1 MSKERILIVDDE
13 KEIRDLIDIYL
24 KGEGYDTLKAENGE
38 EALNILEQQN
48 VDLIIL
54 DIMMPK
60 VNGIEACLRI
70 REEREMPIIMLSAK
84 SEDMD
89 KILGLN
95 TGADDYL
102 TKPFN
107 PLELVARVK
116 SQLRRYKRF
125 NNILAQVD
133 AQERKEN
140 ILEIDELS
148 INLETHEVFKEGNEI
163 KLTPTEFD
171 ILVLLGGNRGKVFS
185 IENIYNSV
193 WKQDF
198 MQSDN
203 TVMVHIRKV
212 REKIEDDPR
221 KPKYIKT
228 VWGVG
233 YKFDDSGLE
242 V

>member
-1 MSKERILIVDDE
+1 VSKERILIVDDE

-24 KGEGYDTLKAENGE
+24 KGEDYETIKAENGE
-38 EALNILEQQN
+38 EALKLLEEN
-48 VDLIIL
+48 DVDLIIL

-60 VNGIEACLRI
+60 VNGIEACLKI
-70 REEREMPIIMLSAK
+70 REQREMPIIMLSAK

-125 NNILAQVD
+125 NRLTSQLEMENKQ
-133 AQERKEN
+133 EN
-140 ILEIDELS
+140 ILEIDEL
-148 INLETHEVFKEGNEI
+148 IVNLETHEIFKDGKEI

-171 ILVLLGGNRGKVFS
+171 ILVLLGENRGKVFS

-221 KPKYIKT
+221 NPKYIKT

-233 YKFDDSGLE
+233 YKIDR
-242 V
+242 

>member
-24 KGEGYDTLKAENGE
+24 KGENYETLKAENGE
-38 EALNILEQQN
+38 EALKLLEEN
-48 VDLIIL
+48 DVDLIIL

-60 VNGIEACLRI
+60 VNGIEACLKI
-70 REEREMPIIMLSAK
+70 REQREMPIIMLSAK

-125 NNILAQVD
+125 NRLTSQLEMENKQ
-133 AQERKEN
+133 EN
-140 ILEIDELS
+140 ILEIDELI
-148 INLETHEVFKEGNEI
+148 INLETHEIFKEGKEI

-171 ILVLLGGNRGKVFS
+171 ILVLLGENRGKVFS

-212 REKIEDDPR
+212 REKIEEDPR
-221 KPKYIKT
+221 NPKYIKT

-233 YKFDDSGLE
+233 YKIDR
-242 V
+242 

>member
-125 NNILAQVD
+125 NKLSLQVD
-133 AQERKEN
+133 AQEKEEN
-140 ILEIDELS
+140 ILEIDELI

-233 YKFDDSGLE
+233 YKIDR
-242 V
+242 

>member
-24 KGEGYDTLKAENGE
+24 KGEGYETLKAENGE
-38 EALNILEQQN
+38 EALDILGTN
-48 VDLIIL
+48 DVDLIIL

-60 VNGIEACLRI
+60 VNGIEACLKI

-125 NNILAQVD
+125 NNAVSQLEV
-133 AQERKEN
+133 QEKEEN
-140 ILEIDELS
+140 ILEIDELI
-148 INLETHEVFKEGNEI
+148 INLETHEVFRDGEDI

-212 REKIEDDPR
+212 REKIEEDPR
-221 KPKYIKT
+221 KPKFIKT

-233 YKFDDSGLE
+233 YKIDR
-242 V
+242 

>member
-1 MSKERILIVDDE
+1 MSKEIILIVDDE

-24 KGEGYDTLKAENGE
+24 KGEGYETLKAENGE
-38 EALNILEQQN
+38 EALSILEENN

-60 VNGIEACLRI
+60 VNGIEACLKI
-70 REEREMPIIMLSAK
+70 REQREMPIIMLSAK
-84 SEDMD
+84 SEDID

-116 SQLRRYKRF
+116 SQLRRYKKF
-125 NNILAQVD
+125 NNIVNKS
-133 AQERKEN
+133 EVGEVKEN
-140 ILEIDELS
+140 ILEIDEIS
-148 INLETHEVFKEGNEI
+148 INMETHEVFKDGMEV

-171 ILVLLGGNRGKVFS
+171 ILTLLGGNRGKVFS
-185 IENIYNSV
+185 IENIYSSV

-221 KPKYIKT
+221 NPKYIKT

-233 YKFDDSGLE
+233 YKIDR
-242 V
+242 

>member
-1 MSKERILIVDDE
+1 LSRERILIVDDE

-24 KGEGYDTLKAENGE
+24 KGEGYETIKAENGE
-38 EALNILEQQN
+38 EALNMLSN
-48 VDLIIL
+48 NDVDLIIL

-60 VNGIEACLRI
+60 VNGIEACLKI

-125 NNILAQVD
+125 NKTIVKEELEVREDNILY
-133 AQERKEN
+133 
-140 ILEIDELS
+140 IDEIS
-148 INLETHEVFKEGNEI
+148 INLETHEVFKEGEEI

-171 ILVLLGGNRGKVFS
+171 ILVLLGENRGKVFS

-221 KPKYIKT
+221 RPKFIKT

-233 YKFDDSGLE
+233 YKIDR
-242 V
+242 

>member
-1 MSKERILIVDDE
+1 MNRDRILIVDDE

-24 KGEGYDTLKAENGE
+24 KGEGYETLKAGDGE
-38 EALNILEQQN
+38 EALKILGDNE

-60 VNGIEACLRI
+60 LNGIEACLRI
-70 REEREMPIIMLSAK
+70 REERDMPIIMLSAK
-84 SEDMD
+84 SEDID

-125 NNILAQVD
+125 TKVN
-133 AQERKEN
+133 KEKENKVLDNYNDN
-140 ILEIDELS
+140 ILEIDEIS
-148 INLETHEVFKEGNEI
+148 INLETHEIFKNELEI

-171 ILVLLGGNRGKVFS
+171 ILVLLGENRGKVFS

-203 TVMVHIRKV
+203 TVMVHIRKL
-212 REKIEDDPR
+212 REKIEDNPR
-221 KPKYIKT
+221 SPKFVKT

-233 YKFDDSGLE
+233 YKIDR
-242 V
+242 

>member
-233 YKFDDSGLE
+233 YKIDR
-242 V
+242 

>member
-133 AQERKEN
+133 GQERKEN

-233 YKFDDSGLE
+233 YKIDR
-242 V
+242 

>member
-1 MSKERILIVDDE
+1 MDILSKERILIVDDE

-24 KGEGYDTLKAENGE
+24 KGEGYDTIKAENGE
-38 EALNILEQQN
+38 EALNILEEQN

-125 NNILAQVD
+125 NKLAVQLGSK
-133 AQERKEN
+133 EIEEN

-148 INLETHEVFKEGNEI
+148 INLETHEVFKEEEEI

-233 YKFDDSGLE
+233 YKIDR
-242 V
+242 

>member
-24 KGEGYDTLKAENGE
+24 KGENYETLKAENGE
-38 EALNILEQQN
+38 EALKILEN
-48 VDLIIL
+48 NDVDLIIL

-60 VNGIEACLRI
+60 VNGIEACLKI

-116 SQLRRYKRF
+116 SQLRRYKKF
-125 NNILAQVD
+125 NKITLELESQK
-133 AQERKEN
+133 QHEN
-140 ILEIDELS
+140 ILEIDELTV
-148 INLETHEVFKEGNEI
+148 NLETHEVFKDGEEI

-171 ILVLLGGNRGKVFS
+171 ILVLLGENRGKVFS

-212 REKIEDDPR
+212 REKIEEDPR

-233 YKFDDSGLE
+233 YKIDR
-242 V
+242 

>member
-24 KGEGYDTLKAENGE
+24 KGEGYETIKAENGE
-38 EALNILEQQN
+38 EALKILADSNDSNN

-60 VNGIEACLRI
+60 INGIEACLKI

-116 SQLRRYKRF
+116 SQLRRYKKF
-125 NNILAQVD
+125 NKGNSQHEIMTI
-133 AQERKEN
+133 EEN
-140 ILEIDELS
+140 ILEIDELT
-148 INLETHEVFKEGNEI
+148 INLETHEVFKEGEEV

-171 ILVLLGGNRGKVFS
+171 ILVLLGENRGKVFS

-212 REKIEDDPR
+212 REKIEEDPR

-233 YKFDDSGLE
+233 YKIDR
-242 V
+242 

>member
-38 EALNILEQQN
+38 EALNILEQQS

-233 YKFDDSGLE
+233 YKIDR
-242 V
+242 

>member
-1 MSKERILIVDDE
+1 MDKERILIVDDE

-24 KGEGYDTLKAENGE
+24 KGEGYETIKAENGE
-38 EALNILEQQN
+38 EALSILN
-48 VDLIIL
+48 TNDIDLIIL

-60 VNGIEACLRI
+60 VNGIEACLKI
-70 REEREMPIIMLSAK
+70 REEKEMPIIMLSAK

-116 SQLRRYKRF
+116 SQIRRYKRF
-125 NNILAQVD
+125 SNKGNVT
-133 AQERKEN
+133 KEEISDN
-140 ILEIDELS
+140 ILEIDEIK
-148 INLETHEVFKEGNEI
+148 INLDTHEVFKDNQEI

-171 ILVLLGGNRGKVFS
+171 ILVLLGSNKGKVFS

-212 REKIEDDPR
+212 REKIEEDSR
-221 KPKYIKT
+221 NPKYIKT

-233 YKFDDSGLE
+233 YKIDR
-242 V
+242 

>member
-1 MSKERILIVDDE
+1 MNKERILIVDDE

-24 KGEGYDTLKAENGE
+24 KGEGYETIKAENGE
-38 EALNILEQQN
+38 EALNILKAN
-48 VDLIIL
+48 DIDLIIL

-60 VNGIEACLRI
+60 VNGIEACLKI
-70 REEREMPIIMLSAK
+70 REEKEMPIIMLSAK

-116 SQLRRYKRF
+116 SQIRRYKKF
-125 NNILAQVD
+125 SNKTNIA
-133 AQERKEN
+133 KEEISDN
-140 ILEIDELS
+140 ILEIDE
-148 INLETHEVFKEGNEI
+148 IKVNLDTHEMFKDNQEI

-171 ILVLLGGNRGKVFS
+171 ILVLLGKNKGKVFS

-203 TVMVHIRKV
+203 TVMVHIRKI
-212 REKIEDDPR
+212 REKIEEDSR
-221 KPKYIKT
+221 NPKYIKT

-233 YKFDDSGLE
+233 YKIDR
-242 V
+242 

>member
-24 KGEGYDTLKAENGE
+24 KGEGYETIKAENGE
-38 EALNILEQQN
+38 EALDVLEKN
-48 VDLIIL
+48 DVDLIIL

-60 VNGIEACLRI
+60 VNGIEACLKI

-125 NNILAQVD
+125 NHITSKADTKIQ
-133 AQERKEN
+133 EN
-140 ILEIDELS
+140 ILEIDELTV
-148 INLETHEVFKEGNEI
+148 NLETHEVFKDGEEI

-171 ILVLLGGNRGKVFS
+171 ILVLLGENRGKVFS
-185 IENIYNSV
+185 IENIYSSV

-212 REKIEDDPR
+212 REKIEEDPR

-233 YKFDDSGLE
+233 YKIDR
-242 V
+242 

>member
-1 MSKERILIVDDE
+1 MDNGAILIVDDE

-24 KGEGYDTLKAENGE
+24 KGEGYKTIKAENGE
-38 EALNILEQQN
+38 EALQLLEEN
-48 VDLIIL
+48 EVDLIIL
-54 DIMMPK
+54 DVMMPK
-60 VNGIEACLRI
+60 LNGIEACLKI

-84 SEDMD
+84 SEDID

-125 NNILAQVD
+125 IKMDKVNKELVLESGNKNILD
-133 AQERKEN
+133 
-140 ILEIDELS
+140 IDEIT
-148 INLETHEVFKEGNEI
+148 INLETHEVFKNELEI

-171 ILVLLGGNRGKVFS
+171 ILVLLSENRGKVFS

-203 TVMVHIRKV
+203 TVMVHIRKL
-212 REKIEDDPR
+212 REKIEDNPR
-221 KPKYIKT
+221 SPKFVKT

-233 YKFDDSGLE
+233 YKIDR
-242 V
+242 

>member
-1 MSKERILIVDDE
+1 MKEEVILIVDDE
-13 KEIRDLIDIYL
+13 KEIRELIDIYL
-24 KGEGYDTLKAENGE
+24 KGEGYKTLKAEDGE
-38 EALNILEQQN
+38 EALEILKKNE

-60 VNGIEACLRI
+60 LNGIEACLKI

-84 SEDMD
+84 SQDID

-125 NNILAQVD
+125 NNSQKND
-133 AQERKEN
+133 TNKEN
-140 ILEIDELS
+140 KIDSLEIEDLV
-148 INLETHEVFKEGNEI
+148 INLETHEVFKDGIEI

-171 ILVLLGGNRGKVFS
+171 ILVLLAKNRGKVFS

-193 WKQDF
+193 WKQEF

-203 TVMVHIRKV
+203 TVMVHIRKI
-212 REKIEDDPR
+212 REKIEDDSR
-221 KPKYIKT
+221 NPKFIKT

-233 YKFDDSGLE
+233 YKIDK
-242 V
+242 

>member
-24 KGEGYDTLKAENGE
+24 KGEGYDTIKAENGE
-38 EALNILEQQN
+38 EALNILSSN
-48 VDLIIL
+48 DVDLIIL

-60 VNGIEACLRI
+60 VNGIEACLKI

-107 PLELVARVK
+107 PLELVARVR

-125 NNILAQVD
+125 NNTLA
-133 AQERKEN
+133 KEELVVKQDN
-140 ILEIDELS
+140 VLEIDEIS
-148 INLETHEVFKEGNEI
+148 INLETHEVFKDGEEI

-171 ILVLLGGNRGKVFS
+171 ILVLLGENRGKVFS

-193 WKQDF
+193 WKQEF

-212 REKIEDDPR
+212 REKIEEDPR
-221 KPKYIKT
+221 KPKFIKT
-228 VWGVG
+228 VWG
-233 YKFDDSGLE
+233 
-242 V
+242 

>member
-1 MSKERILIVDDE
+1 MSNERILIVDDE
-13 KEIRDLIDIYL
+13 KEIRDLVDIYL
-24 KGEGYDTLKAENGE
+24 KGEGYETLKAENGE
-38 EALNILEQQN
+38 EALNLLEKEK

-60 VNGIEACLRI
+60 VNGIEACLKI

-116 SQLRRYKRF
+116 SQLRRYKKF
-125 NNILAQVD
+125 NKNSNEENTISNS
-133 AQERKEN
+133 EN
-140 ILEIDELS
+140 ILEVEDII
-148 INLETHEVFKEGNEI
+148 INLETHEVFKDGVEI

-171 ILVLLGGNRGKVFS
+171 ILVLLAENRGKVFS

-193 WKQDF
+193 WKQEF

-212 REKIEDDPR
+212 REKIEEDPR

-233 YKFDDSGLE
+233 YKIDR
-242 V
+242 

>member
-24 KGEGYDTLKAENGE
+24 KGEGYETLKAENGE
-38 EALNILEQQN
+38 EALNVLEKN
-48 VDLIIL
+48 DVDLIIL

-60 VNGIEACLRI
+60 VNGIEACLKI

-125 NNILAQVD
+125 NNAMSQVELK
-133 AQERKEN
+133 EREEN

-148 INLETHEVFKEGNEI
+148 VNLETHEVFKDGEEI

-212 REKIEDDPR
+212 REKIEEDPR

-233 YKFDDSGLE
+233 YKIDR
-242 V
+242 

>member
-1 MSKERILIVDDE
+1 MNEFNKETILIVDDE

-24 KGEGYDTLKAENGE
+24 KGEGYKTLKAEDGE
-38 EALNILEQQN
+38 EALEVLSSNE

-54 DIMMPK
+54 DVMMPK
-60 VNGIEACLRI
+60 LNGIEACLKI

-84 SEDMD
+84 SEDID

-116 SQLRRYKRF
+116 SQLRRYRRF
-125 NNILAQVD
+125 SDKAKDGQVEEVKD
-133 AQERKEN
+133 SL
-140 ILEIDELS
+140 LEIEDII
-148 INLETHEVFKEGNEI
+148 INLDTHEVFKDGEL
-163 KLTPTEFD
+163 KRFTPIEFD
-171 ILVLLGGNRGKVFS
+171 ILVLLSKNRGKVFS
-185 IENIYNSV
+185 IENIYSSV
-193 WKQDF
+193 WKQEF

-203 TVMVHIRKV
+203 TVMVHIRKI
-212 REKIEDDPR
+212 REKIEEDSR
-221 KPKYIKT
+221 NPKFIKT

-233 YKFDDSGLE
+233 YKIDR
-242 V
+242 

>member
-13 KEIRDLIDIYL
+13 KEIRDLIHIYL
-24 KGEGYDTLKAENGE
+24 KGEGYETLKAENGE
-38 EALNILEQQN
+38 EALDVLEKN
-48 VDLIIL
+48 DVDLIIL

-60 VNGIEACLRI
+60 VNGIEACLKI

-125 NNILAQVD
+125 NHITSKADIQI
-133 AQERKEN
+133 QEEN
-140 ILEIDELS
+140 ILEIDELTV
-148 INLETHEVFKEGNEI
+148 NLETHEVFKDGEEI

-171 ILVLLGGNRGKVFS
+171 ILVLLGENRGKVFS

-212 REKIEDDPR
+212 REKIEEDPR

-233 YKFDDSGLE
+233 YKIDR
-242 V
+242 

>member
-1 MSKERILIVDDE
+1 MDKERILIVDDE
-13 KEIRDLIDIYL
+13 KEIRDLIEIYL
-24 KGEGYDTLKAENGE
+24 KSEGYKTIKAENGE
-38 EALNILEQQN
+38 EALDILKTEE

-60 VNGIEACLRI
+60 VNGIEACLKI

-84 SEDMD
+84 SEDLD

-107 PLELVARVK
+107 PLELIARIK

-125 NNILAQVD
+125 NAKNEIID
-133 AQERKEN
+133 NGSKEEEN
-140 ILEIDELS
+140 IIEIDDLG
-148 INLETHEVFKEGNEI
+148 INLETHEVWKDEVLI

-171 ILVLLGGNRGKVFS
+171 ILVVLAQNRGKVFS

-193 WKQDF
+193 WKQEF
-198 MQSDN
+198 MKSDN

-221 KPKYIKT
+221 KPKFIKT

-233 YKFDDSGLE
+233 YKIE
-242 V
+242 K

>member
-24 KGEGYDTLKAENGE
+24 KGEGYDTIKAENGE
-38 EALNILEQQN
+38 EALNILSSN
-48 VDLIIL
+48 DVDLIIL

-60 VNGIEACLRI
+60 VNGIEACLKI

-107 PLELVARVK
+107 PLELVARVR

-125 NNILAQVD
+125 NNTLA
-133 AQERKEN
+133 KEELVVKQDN
-140 ILEIDELS
+140 VLEIDEIS
-148 INLETHEVFKEGNEI
+148 INLETHEVFKDGEEI

-171 ILVLLGGNRGKVFS
+171 ILVLLGENRGKVFS

-193 WKQDF
+193 WKQEF

-212 REKIEDDPR
+212 REKIEEDSR
-221 KPKYIKT
+221 KPKFIKT

-233 YKFDDSGLE
+233 YKIDR
-242 V
+242 